1 MHVDNL
7 PNSKGEFY
15 PKTGEID
22 LMKYY
27 HSKDANGN
35 FIAGS
40 NSLRTVASEKDLFG
54 LIWLTKIKIL

>member
-7 PNSKGEFY
+7 PNSKGELY
-15 PKTGEID
+15 PKKGEID

-40 NSLRTVASEKDLFG
+40 NNLRTVASEKDLFG